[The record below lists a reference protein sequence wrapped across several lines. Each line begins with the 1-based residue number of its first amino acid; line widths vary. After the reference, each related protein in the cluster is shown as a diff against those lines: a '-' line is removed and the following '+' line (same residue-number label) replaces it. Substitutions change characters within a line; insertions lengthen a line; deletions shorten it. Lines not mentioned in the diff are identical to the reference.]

1 MLEGFSVLL
10 GRHIQIRGVGR
21 LLQALYPCSPESQ
34 RYVHGIRSRA
44 DGMKVDIDT
53 RQLIDWVTY
62 FHGMYEPQMS
72 VLFEKLLGLDG
83 VAVDVGANVGA
94 HTLTLSRLAGANGR
108 IVAFEPNPEIRQK
121 LHRNV
126 QLNALGNVSIFD
138 CALGKSSEIL
148 QLRVPRKD
156 SAEGSNP
163 GLASLM
169 ALDTPH
175 DCVEVVVRRFD
186 DVADEL
192 AIQRLDLIKIDV
204 QGYEQH
210 VLEGMDASLRRFKPA
225 VIFEF
230 EEWAWKKSGSTWGGV
245 YDLLADL
252 HYEVWQVG
260 VRNGGMVLLP
270 ATTAMIAT
278 SHMDILALPRGGAN
292 AKRFSIQGAV

>member
-10 GRHIQIRGVGR
+10 GRHVQIRGVGR
-21 LLQALYPCSPESQ
+21 LLSALYPCRTDSR
-34 RYVHGIRSRA
+34 RYVHGVRSRA

-72 VLFEKLLGLDG
+72 TLFEKLLGRDG

-94 HTLTLSRLAGANGR
+94 HTLTLSRLVGANGR
-108 IVAFEPNPEIRQK
+108 VVAFEPNPAIREK

-126 QLNALGNVSIFD
+126 QLNALGNVSIFG
-138 CALGKSSEIL
+138 CALGEFPDVL

-156 SAEGSNP
+156 SFEGSNP

-175 DCVEVVVRRFD
+175 DCVDVTVRRFD

-192 AIQRLDLIKIDV
+192 ALQRLDLIKIDV
-204 QGYEQH
+204 QGYEQQ
-210 VLEGMDASLRRFKPA
+210 VLKGMDASLRRFRPA

-230 EEWAWKKSGSTWGGV
+230 EEWAWKKSGSTWEGV
-245 YDLLADL
+245 YAQLSRLQ
-252 HYEVWQVG
+252 YEIWQVD
-260 VRNGGMVLLP
+260 VRHGDMFLLP
-270 ATTAMIAT
+270 ATAAMIAT
-278 SHMDILALPRGGAN
+278 SHMDILALPSESMA
-292 AKRFSIQGAV
+292 AKRFSIHRAG